1 MKKILFIQSQTLYLK
16 TLLPLVKIL
25 IDKNF
30 QIYLKS
36 NHFYLKNEKYTDTL
50 ERIKKN
56 PTNVNIINYS
66 TIKFVSK
73 LIGLDDDTIRK
84 FKKIKYCYFTDF
96 YKFDY
101 VIGTIKDLNKILS
114 YKYKSKVFAIGYQH
128 YPFLVDINLK
138 SKKIKSTNKLLD
150 DNLFTN
156 FHKFKDI
163 SHNYNVID
171 SSFTYL
177 FNKKLINTNTAITS
191 LNLVLIFHPGGYR
204 DIITKSKDSQKK
216 SYKAQ
221 YEFIKKIC
229 LPILNNGLIAVIKIH
244 PLCAIFHDYENVLEI
259 SKKFL
264 NDYSFNN
271 DKIVILKRDSL
282 YWNYAFNSRFILSFG
297 SSSLYEMWSVGIKNV
312 FICNFFG
319 SERSNKFNFFKSIF
333 LNSHS
338 DYVDFINK
346 KKYIKFSFD
355 LLTLEIMNAYN
366 ILLKNNNPKNFFNDI
381 FKS

>member
-16 TLLPLVKIL
+16 TLLPLIKIL

-30 QIYLKS
+30 KIYLKR
-36 NHFYLKNEKYTDTL
+36 NHFYLKNEKYNVTL
-50 ERIKKN
+50 EKIKKY
-56 PTNVNIINYS
+56 PTNVNVINYS

-73 LIGLDDDTIRK
+73 LVGLDYATVRK
-84 FKKIKYCYFTDF
+84 FKKIKYCYFTNF

-101 VIGTIKDLNKILS
+101 VIGTIKDLNKLVT
-114 YKYKSKVFAIGYQH
+114 YKFKSKVFAIGYQH

-138 SKKIKSTNKLLD
+138 SKNFKSTNKLLG

-156 FHKFKDI
+156 FHKFSDI
-163 SHNYNVID
+163 SKNYNVID

-177 FNKKLINTNTAITS
+177 FNKKLFNINSTITS
-191 LNLVLIFHPGGYR
+191 PNSVLIFHPGGYR
-204 DIITKSKDSQKK
+204 DIITKSSDSQQK

-244 PLCAIFHDYENVLEI
+244 PLCAIFHDYEDVCEI
-259 SKKFL
+259 SNKFL
-264 NDYSFNN
+264 KDYSFNK
-271 DKIVILKRDSL
+271 DKIVILKRDAL
-282 YWNYAFNSRFILSFG
+282 YWKYAFNSRFILSLG
-297 SSSLYEMWSVGIKNV
+297 SSSLYELWSVGIKNV

-319 SERSNKFNFFKSIF
+319 NERSNKFNFFKSIF
-333 LNSHS
+333 LNNYS

-346 KKYIKFSFD
+346 KKYINFSFD
-355 LLTLEIMNAYN
+355 LLTLEIMKSYN
-366 ILLKNNNPKNFFNDI
+366 ILFKNNNPKIFFNDI